1 MPSELDRMMDEG
13 LAGVTGAG
21 GPAQVATLE
30 QGGLTLP
37 VIAAAP
43 PTLAHYIRHFC
54 AQHGDATFLVAGE
67 ERLSFAQTLAEAEAV
82 TRALVAGH
90 GIAKGDRVGIAMR
103 NSPSW
108 IALYMGVVMAGG
120 VATLLNG
127 WWQSHELAHAVT
139 DVECALIFADPPRA
153 KRLLAI
159 DGSMP
164 PVVVI
169 DDMLPL
175 PHALAELK
183 ALGSEGAALPEIAP
197 DDHATILFTSGST
210 GQSKG
215 ALSDHRAVVQ
225 ATFNYLAQL
234 LVMLGIS
241 IKMGKPP
248 QGQPATLLNLPLFH
262 VTAMVPMFLQS
273 FAMGRKLVLMP
284 KWDAEEAMRLI
295 SQEKVTYFVGVPL
308 MSFEI
313 LNHPNRANYD
323 LSTVT
328 DFAAGGAPRP
338 VEHVKRIDEEMGGG
352 APLIGY
358 GLTETNGVGTGNW
371 RTNYIAKPA
380 SAGRPSL
387 PLVDLA
393 IKDDAGATLPVGER
407 GEVCIRSICNFR
419 EYWNNPQA
427 TAAAFTP
434 DRYFRTGDLGYLDE
448 DGYLFIVDRKKDI
461 IIRGG
466 ENISC
471 QEVEAALYE
480 HTQVAEAAVFA
491 LPDGRLGEIPGAVV
505 EPQPGQALSEE
516 GLRAFLQERIAAFK
530 VPARIWIVSDPLP
543 RLGTE
548 KIDKVGLKAK
558 YRKVFASEA
567 CSSPSFARGGRG
579 GGAERLPPF
588 LAPNPSTS
596 LRLVPLPETSSGKN

>member
-1 MPSELDRMMDEG
+1 MPTELDRMMDAG
-13 LAGVTGAG
+13 LAGLTGEG
-21 GPAQVATLE
+21 GPAMVATAVRDGLE
-30 QGGLTLP
+30 MP
-37 VIAAAP
+37 VIATAP
-43 PTLAHYIRHFC
+43 ATLGAYMRHFC
-54 AQHGDATFLVAGE
+54 AQHGELTFLVSGE
-67 ERLSFAQTLAEAEAV
+67 DRLSFAETMRHGEAAA
-82 TRALVAGH
+82 RALAGR
-90 GIAKGDRVGIAMR
+90 GIGRGDRVGIAMR

-120 VATLLNG
+120 VVTLLNG
-127 WWQSHELAHAVT
+127 WWQSHEFAHAVE
-139 DVECALIFADPPRA
+139 DVGCSLILADQPRA
-153 KRLLAI
+153 KRLGAI
-159 DGSMP
+159 VRLSC
-164 PVVVI
+164 PVVVV
-169 DDMLPL
+169 DDALPL
-175 PHALAELK
+175 GEALA
-183 ALGSEGAALPEIAP
+183 ALGEGGDASLPELGP
-197 DDHATILFTSGST
+197 EDHATILFTSGST
-210 GQSKG
+210 GRSKG

-225 ATFNYLAQL
+225 ATFNYLAQA
-234 LVMLGIS
+234 LVMLGIAG
-241 IKMGKPP
+241 KMGTPP

-262 VTAMVPMFLQS
+262 VTAEVPMFLQS

-295 SQEKVTYFVGVPL
+295 ERERVTYFVGVPL

-313 LNHPNRANYD
+313 LTHAKRGEYD
-323 LSTVT
+323 LSSVT

-371 RTNYIAKPA
+371 RSNYLAKPD
-380 SAGRPSL
+380 SAGRASL

-393 IKDDAGATLPVGER
+393 IKDDAGRTLGAGER
-407 GEVCIRSICNFR
+407 GEVCIRSITNFR
-419 EYWNNPQA
+419 EYWNNPEA
-427 TAAAFTP
+427 TAAAFTA

-480 HTQVAEAAVFA
+480 HPDVAEAAVFA
-491 LPDGRLGEIPGAVV
+491 LPCPRLGEIPGAVV
-505 EPQPGQALSEE
+505 EPRGGAALSEE
-516 GLRAFLQERIAAFK
+516 GLRAFLGERIAAFK
-530 VPARIWIVSDPLP
+530 VPARLWVVSEPLP

-558 YRKVFASEA
+558 YRAVWAGES
-567 CSSPSFARGGRG
+567 
-579 GGAERLPPF
+579 
-588 LAPNPSTS
+588 
-596 LRLVPLPETSSGKN
+596 